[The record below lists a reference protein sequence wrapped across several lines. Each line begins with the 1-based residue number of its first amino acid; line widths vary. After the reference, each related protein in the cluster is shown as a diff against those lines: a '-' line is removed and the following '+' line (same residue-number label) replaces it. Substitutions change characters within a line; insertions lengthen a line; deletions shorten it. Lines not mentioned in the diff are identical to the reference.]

1 MFKTSEVSAGKKMAI
16 AANYQ
21 PPDVPLNIQVIQQPG
36 LAKILDPNFSHRL
49 FTNFMPVTEAKKY
62 TNRLN

>member
-21 PPDVPLNIQVIQQPG
+21 PPDVPLNIQVIRQPG
-36 LAKILDPNFSHRL
+36 LTKILDLNFTYIDYL
-49 FTNFMPVTEAKKY
+49 LILYQAKTVKII
-62 TNRLN
+62 LL